1 MGGSL
6 LSTSLLLLDAAENNL
21 TGLTGFPGR
30 SILQVSL
37 SRNHFMDATKGALVQ
52 SLRKEIQLDLRGT
65 LLENASVV
73 QELFADG
80 WLARSHEAVIINSTA
95 GYYCH
100 GITSETLRITPELFF
115 PAQLCACLPG
125 YKGSGT
131 TCVPCEANTYN
142 DMTNQTDCTPCPR
155 HSETSQD
162 GASALSQCQCIF
174 GRIGLDNSSWSCES
188 GTAWN
193 AGDVDDSECL
203 KCEDFKLDCE
213 GPGHTMFSAPPEVGY
228 ARVKAEA
235 PRAFRC
241 GEPAEKRCNHS
252 NASDPLGCAAGYSGP
267 LCTTCGDGFRKKHN
281 LCTRCADADGIKKS
295 RLCIAAGILV
305 LAVAATV
312 GSVIYWRR
320 KTSTRH
326 SAGIIEA
333 LRPLVRVQMSVLLQF
348 VQLWGVLAALSV
360 NGELWEEE
368 YVQWLQLTTS
378 GLQDA
383 FSLECSYGADVRFS
397 AALAGPLV
405 PLVLLLLCALL
416 ETVSRSMG
424 VRMALRLLP
433 FLFIGGASSC
443 ARLLSCQHYD
453 AGDQALGEDAFLT
466 LLPHLT
472 CRDGGWQATV
482 AASVGWISIFGYV
495 IIIPGFL
502 LYLMSKQKSAIA
514 PSKRSIATAELGQDM
529 AVVRLHA
536 FQAHDDGTEP
546 DSLEKEP
553 RMKHLLAAAVAHSAV
568 YFRGTVSFRL
578 QENRMMQVRLLDAA
592 ETQDVE
598 NASST
603 ASMILQ
609 DKEYTDQ
616 RRWIKITR
624 MLTERCVFQDA
635 ERLDR
640 ILAGADRLFCK
651 YVLFELV
658 WFEVVL
664 KLVSAAFVSVID
676 SDDAPTLCAGVALVT
691 ATTLAS
697 FQPYVQRQV
706 LCTKQSILQTM
717 ATSGRAFIF
726 FSIFFVADAMF
737 KKAAKQLVSLQ
748 EDSMSSSVPL
758 QSAGRNLLGSGSD
771 LRGFSTGGI
780 RKAAGAPATPALL
793 AAQPLKWMHTPKC
806 GTSFVNVLIHLPD
819 VCPGVDDSFQ
829 VSEEVLGDLFEL
841 KFEGI
846 CPHVCNGNKF
856 LCNSDV
862 QGFPANTHMGIG
874 HQYELLKGHLVTM
887 MRDPIQRILSAY
899 ADPTWPHGKEFKDLV
914 IYAHS
919 EAHAVTCQI
928 MTDGPMDPPPASC
941 GDLNETDAEEA
952 VTRLREGFA
961 FVGLV
966 EEWDLSI
973 CLLHRMFGGDCLASD
988 FMDDRPTFPGDSKNH
1003 EYNSSVLQGY
1013 DDPVDRIL
1021 YNGAKEL
1028 FAERLLEYNVSQES
1042 CQPCFAQA
1050 KRV

>member
-1 MGGSL
+1 
-6 LSTSLLLLDAAENNL
+6 
-21 TGLTGFPGR
+21 
-30 SILQVSL
+30 
-37 SRNHFMDATKGALVQ
+37 
-52 SLRKEIQLDLRGT
+52 
-65 LLENASVV
+65 
-73 QELFADG
+73 
-80 WLARSHEAVIINSTA
+80 
-95 GYYCH
+95 
-100 GITSETLRITPELFF
+100 
-115 PAQLCACLPG
+115 
-125 YKGSGT
+125 
-131 TCVPCEANTYN
+131 
-142 DMTNQTDCTPCPR
+142 
-155 HSETSQD
+155 
-162 GASALSQCQCIF
+162 
-174 GRIGLDNSSWSCES
+174 
-188 GTAWN
+188 
-193 AGDVDDSECL
+193 
-203 KCEDFKLDCE
+203 
-213 GPGHTMFSAPPEVGY
+213 
-228 ARVKAEA
+228 
-235 PRAFRC
+235 
-241 GEPAEKRCNHS
+241 
-252 NASDPLGCAAGYSGP
+252 
-267 LCTTCGDGFRKKHN
+267 
-281 LCTRCADADGIKKS
+281 
-295 RLCIAAGILV
+295 
-305 LAVAATV
+305 
-312 GSVIYWRR
+312 
-320 KTSTRH
+320 
-326 SAGIIEA
+326 
-333 LRPLVRVQMSVLLQF
+333 
-348 VQLWGVLAALSV
+348 
-360 NGELWEEE
+360 
-368 YVQWLQLTTS
+368 
-378 GLQDA
+378 
-383 FSLECSYGADVRFS
+383 
-397 AALAGPLV
+397 
-405 PLVLLLLCALL
+405 
-416 ETVSRSMG
+416 
-424 VRMALRLLP
+424 
-433 FLFIGGASSC
+433 
-443 ARLLSCQHYD
+443 
-453 AGDQALGEDAFLT
+453 
-466 LLPHLT
+466 
-472 CRDGGWQATV
+472 
-482 AASVGWISIFGYV
+482 
-495 IIIPGFL
+495 
-502 LYLMSKQKSAIA
+502 
-514 PSKRSIATAELGQDM
+514 
-529 AVVRLHA
+529 
-536 FQAHDDGTEP
+536 
-546 DSLEKEP
+546 
-553 RMKHLLAAAVAHSAV
+553 
-568 YFRGTVSFRL
+568 
-578 QENRMMQVRLLDAA
+578 
-592 ETQDVE
+592 
-598 NASST
+598 
-603 ASMILQ
+603 
-609 DKEYTDQ
+609 
-616 RRWIKITR
+616 
-624 MLTERCVFQDA
+624 
-635 ERLDR
+635 
-640 ILAGADRLFCK
+640 
-651 YVLFELV
+651 
-658 WFEVVL
+658 
-664 KLVSAAFVSVID
+664 
-676 SDDAPTLCAGVALVT
+676 
-691 ATTLAS
+691 
-697 FQPYVQRQV
+697 
-706 LCTKQSILQTM
+706 M